1 MRPHTSSV
9 IGTMGDNVSELT
21 RAFWNEIGIRTNYKQ
36 LSEELWYTQL
46 PANELDLV
54 IYISQ
59 SSMPGRIGLPN
70 FRDVVTYSAEW
81 RAWLD
86 HQRWIEHGRKGEEP
100 APGVAPTGEWRRYI
114 DLWRQWV
121 DAPNT
126 EEFNRIGYELWDLQA
141 ELLGTIGTVA
151 KTVRPMIIN
160 NRIRNVPEVLPFSFA
175 SFLWVQAVPAQW
187 YIEE

>member
-21 RAFWNEIGIRTNYKQ
+21 RAYWNEIGIRTNYKQ

-86 HQRWIEHGRKGEEP
+86 H
-100 APGVAPTGEWRRYI
+100 
-114 DLWRQWV
+114 
-121 DAPNT
+121 
-126 EEFNRIGYELWDLQA
+126 
-141 ELLGTIGTVA
+141 
-151 KTVRPMIIN
+151 
-160 NRIRNVPEVLPFSFA
+160 
-175 SFLWVQAVPAQW
+175 
-187 YIEE
+187 